1 LQLKG
6 SQKTNSVTLAKSE
19 LRGEIFGA
27 LYFQRKPSDC
37 NGCGISAKLKQ
48 DRKTAGQTRLVG
60 EILEILEILQG
71 MKCAI
76 SGSILQLIHLAK

>member
-1 LQLKG
+1 
-6 SQKTNSVTLAKSE
+6 
-19 LRGEIFGA
+19 
-27 LYFQRKPSDC
+27 LYFQGKPSNC
-37 NGCGISAKLKQ
+37 KGCGISPKLKQ
-48 DRKTAGQTRLVG
+48 DRKTEGQTRPVG